1 MTESEKSQEILNLL
15 HELNTT
21 IKSIDSKLNYEVNEV
36 DIDESSGD
44 VHITRKLLKP
54 LKTNTF
60 KIEPSKRFNTL
71 KSESESKSKPK
82 SEKHIA
88 VRNVYNLSKDIEDGV
103 YDICIA
109 MQKYYIDD
117 ELNALAYD
125 VRHEPFNSEKYKKK
139 L

>member
-117 ELNALAYD
+117 ELNVLAYD